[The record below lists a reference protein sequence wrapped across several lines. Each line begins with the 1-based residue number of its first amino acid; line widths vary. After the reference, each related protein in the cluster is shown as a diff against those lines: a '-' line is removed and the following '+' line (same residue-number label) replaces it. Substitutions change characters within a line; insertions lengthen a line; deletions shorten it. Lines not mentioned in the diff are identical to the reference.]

1 MTNIQE
7 LLRQL
12 GLAKHESEVYLAL
25 LETGP
30 ETVAGIAHTA
40 DIDRPLVYRVL
51 PALLAKGL
59 IAKVPKGKRTYYRA
73 QPPETL
79 KRLHSKVGQA
89 LDASLPLLEQKYI
102 RIEKRPQVTHLE
114 GREGIISV
122 YEDILRTLPK
132 GGVFYRYSSSRSDR
146 KKIYVPKDYGKRRD
160 AAKIERYVITN
171 KMSAERKKGKFDL
184 SVKAVPHGSDLF
196 AYNITQLIYGNK
208 IAFVDYNTET
218 AVIIENPVIAQ
229 FQTRLFKM
237 FYQKL

>member
-1 MTNIQE
+1 MH
-7 LLRQL
+7 LLPLLAQL

-30 ETVAGIAHTA
+30 ETVAGIAHKA
-40 DIDRPLVYRVL
+40 AIDRPLVYRVL
-51 PALLAKGL
+51 PALLSRGL
-59 IAKVPKGKRTYYRA
+59 IAKAPKGKRTYYRA

-79 KRLHSKVGQA
+79 KRLHDEVGRA
-89 LDASLPLLEQKYI
+89 LDASLPLLEKKFV
-102 RIEKRPQVTHLE
+102 RTEKRPQVTYYE

-122 YEDILRTLPK
+122 YEDILRTLPR
-132 GGVFYRYSSSRSDR
+132 GGVFYRYSSSKSDR
-146 KKIYVPKDYGKRRD
+146 KKIYVPKDYAKRRD
-160 AAKIERYVITN
+160 AAQIERYVITN
-171 KMSAERKKGKFDL
+171 NMSAERKKGKFDL

-196 AYNITQLIYGNK
+196 AYNITQLIYGDK

>member
-1 MTNIQE
+1 MAKIHE
-7 LLRQL
+7 LLNQL

-30 ETVAGIAHTA
+30 ETVAGIAHKA
-40 DIDRPLVYRVL
+40 HIDRPLVYRVL
-51 PALLAKGL
+51 PALLSKGL
-59 IAKVPKGKRTYYRA
+59 IAKAPKGKRTHYRA
-73 QPPETL
+73 QPPRAL
-79 KRLHSKVGQA
+79 KQLHDEAGHA
-89 LDASLPLLEQKYI
+89 LDTSLPILEQKFI
-102 RIEKRPQVTHLE
+102 RTGKRPHVTYLE

-122 YEDILRTLPK
+122 YEDILQTLPK
-132 GGVFYRYSSSRSDR
+132 GGVFYRYSSSGSDR

-160 AAKIERYVITN
+160 AAQIERYVITN
-171 KMSAERKKGKFDL
+171 KISAERKKGKFDL
-184 SVKAVPHGSDLF
+184 SAKAVPHGSDLF
-196 AYNITQLIYGNK
+196 AYNITQLIYGDK